1 MTLEARV
8 PRTPTR
14 AALGGTAALLI
25 AGAVVVNV
33 AFAGLGR
40 VFDYPDVLGQPPA
53 DVLVRFHQN
62 QWTVGAL
69 FLVLAAGA
77 ALLAPIAI
85 GISRLGDSP
94 ALRMS
99 RTVGIAAAV
108 AQVAGLLRWP
118 VIVPFLAGE
127 SPDAQNAEVF
137 HALNLVLGTTVGET
151 IGYALTATWTV
162 LVCVG
167 LRRVLLGRALTALGL
182 VAATLIAIGTVA
194 PLGVPMAGP
203 ATFVGYV
210 AWSAWLVAVAVALL
224 IRRRSA

>member
-1 MTLEARV
+1 MTLEDQV
-8 PRTPTR
+8 SRTPTR
-14 AALGGTAALLI
+14 AALGGTAVLLI

-33 AFAGLGR
+33 AFVGLGR
-40 VFDYPDVLGQPPA
+40 VFDYPDVLGRPP

-62 QWTVGAL
+62 QWAVGAL
-69 FLVLAAGA
+69 FQVLAASA

-85 GISRLGDSP
+85 AMSRLGDSP

-118 VIVPFLAGE
+118 VIVPFLADE
-127 SPDAQNAEVF
+127 SPDARAVEIF
-137 HALNLVLGTTVGET
+137 HALNVVLGTTIGET

-167 LRRVLLGRALTALGL
+167 LRRVLLGRALTTLGL
-182 VAATLIAIGTVA
+182 VAAALIAIGTVA
-194 PLGVPMAGP
+194 PLGVPMAGL
-203 ATFVGYV
+203 ANFVGYV
-210 AWSAWLVAVAVALL
+210 AWSAWLVAVALL